1 MNTRD
6 QPRVQ
11 DGLQIL
17 IELYNEAYVDTLV
30 NPSDM
35 TSIRCKILAMQIREV
50 LDERYGASKD
60 SAKRPRRS

>member
-35 TSIRCKILAMQIREV
+35 ISIRCKILAMQIREV
-50 LDERYGASKD
+50 LDERYDASKD